1 MKDFFEKNKLITI
14 WVIASLGYALF
25 IHILFS
31 VQAFTTWTVA
41 KWSAG
46 EILTYVS
53 TVSLGLLAVWQNNR
67 FKEENDAA
75 QARLEQLVKQ
85 SNELSAIN
93 KIIEIEFERYNQIIK
108 AFDLFSKKCDP
119 QTIATT
125 HSDNISN
132 FIDCISSMV
141 KLENEIDQ
149 SFFQMARVLRIDTSL
164 VVNDQDPL
172 KKAMVAYYLLSKE
185 TVQKLQ
191 KTPQT
196 DASKEIDGLI
206 ILRKDFIEQREQYI
220 HVLQDKLKRVV
231 YENMTLEEIKKVY
244 NSEV

>member
-1 MKDFFEKNKLITI
+1 MRFFERNRLILI
-14 WVIASLGYALF
+14 WGAASILYAGLVHLLF
-25 IHILFS
+25 CI
-31 VQAFTTWTVA
+31 QAPTTWTVA

-53 TVSLGLLAVWQNNR
+53 TVSLGLLAVWQNKR

-75 QARLEQLVKQ
+75 QDRLEQLVKQ

-93 KIIEIEFERYNQIIK
+93 KIIEIEFERYNQIIE
-108 AFDLFSKKCDP
+108 AFDLFSNRCDP

-132 FIDCISSMV
+132 LIESISSMV

-149 SFFQMARVLRIDTSL
+149 SFFKMARVLRIDSSL
-164 VVNDQDPL
+164 VVNDLDPL
-172 KKAMVAYYLLSKE
+172 KKAVVEYYLLAKQ

-196 DASKEIDGLI
+196 DASREIDGLI
-206 ILRKDFIEQREQYI
+206 ILRKTFIEQREQYI
-220 HVLQDKLKRVV
+220 HVLQDKLRRVV
-231 YENMTLEEIKKVY
+231 YGNMTLEEIKKMY
-244 NSEV
+244 SSEV